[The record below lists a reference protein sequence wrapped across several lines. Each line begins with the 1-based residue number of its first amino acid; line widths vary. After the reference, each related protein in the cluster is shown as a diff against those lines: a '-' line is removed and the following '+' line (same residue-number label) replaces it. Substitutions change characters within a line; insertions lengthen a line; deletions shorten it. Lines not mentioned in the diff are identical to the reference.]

1 MLAFMETDIPQ
12 PLHLQT
18 HLFTV
23 RLWVEELADGQTEV
37 RMQARHTVSGETHYF
52 RDGELLL
59 SYLLTKVQELE
70 QESATGQSN
79 NPLS

>member
-1 MLAFMETDIPQ
+1 MLALMETDNPQ

-23 RLWVEELADGQTEV
+23 RLWVEVLGDAQTEV
-37 RMQARHTVSGETHYF
+37 RMQVRHTVSGETRYF

-59 SYLLTKVQELE
+59 PYLLTKVQEIE
-70 QESATGQSN
+70 QEGGTGQSN
-79 NPLS
+79 SL